1 MSMARLLFLAYVA
14 AASATLPSAALAG
27 DRTYVD
33 KDNGFSLTFPDT
45 WSVETPSGSTIR
57 LKTRS
62 ADNRLICRVQ
72 LSAIDTG
79 MAKGGENPKMV
90 IESKWGV
97 EQWKSMYDG
106 VYSSFELTEEGLRH
120 LGDGYPARGVD
131 LDYQM
136 GDPALAY
143 GHSHV
148 VMTAD
153 ATRLATTSCD
163 VMADS
168 VEEVKQR
175 WAANSEP
182 AKSVP
187 GTFLLLQPQ

>member
-1 MSMARLLFLAYVA
+1 MSMACPRFIAYVA
-14 AASATLPSAALAG
+14 AAAVTLPSAALAG
-27 DRTYVD
+27 ERTYVD

-62 ADNRLICRVQ
+62 ADNRLVCRVQ

-79 MAKGGENPKMV
+79 MAKDGENPKTV
-90 IESKWGV
+90 IESEWGV
-97 EQWKSMYDG
+97 EQWKSMYEG
-106 VYSSFELTEEGLRH
+106 VYSSFELTEEGLQR
-120 LGDGYPARGVD
+120 LSDGYPARGVD

-143 GHSHV
+143 GHSRV

-168 VEEVKQR
+168 TEEVKRR
-175 WAANSEP
+175 WTANSEP

-187 GTFLLLQPQ
+187 GTFLLLQSQ